1 MTLLGRPLNVDP
13 RAEAAIA
20 EQSVGENLILAE
32 VEAPQWRKAM
42 RVFARNKLAVVSFTV
57 LTIIVLFCFVGP
69 LFYRTNQ
76 SNSYAAL
83 SQTPDLPPS
92 WAHLFGT
99 DSSGFDI
106 FGRVMYGGRYSL
118 TLGFFSGL
126 ITIMVG
132 TVYGLISGYIGGWLD
147 SAMMRVLDAFL
158 SIPYLFLLLAL
169 VAIFHNSTTFLI
181 IIIGTTLWWGNARI
195 IRSDALQI
203 RELEYTQAAVSMGAG
218 RLHIIRRHIM
228 PNAISNIVT
237 VGTFSVADAI
247 LALSSLG
254 FLGVGIQL
262 PATDWGTM
270 LNAGVPQLP
279 NGYWWEVLPVTLVFV
294 TVIVCINYIGD
305 ALRDAFEVR
314 LRDR

>member
-1 MTLLGRPLNVDP
+1 VTLLGRPTRIDP
-13 RAEAAIA
+13 RVEASLA
-20 EQSVGENLILAE
+20 EQPTIDRQISPE
-32 VEAPQWRKAM
+32 VAKPQWRKAL
-42 RVFARNKLAVVSFTV
+42 RVFADNKLAVVSFGV
-57 LTIIVLFCFVGP
+57 LTFIVVACFFGP
-69 LFYRTNQ
+69 YVYRTNQ
-76 SNSYAAL
+76 TNAYAAL
-83 SQTPDLPPS
+83 FQPQNLPPS
-92 WAHLFGT
+92 WSHPFGT
-99 DSSGFDI
+99 DNNGWDI
-106 FGRVMYGGRYSL
+106 LGRVMYAGRYSL
-118 TLGFFSGL
+118 TLGFFAGF
-126 ITIMVG
+126 ITIVIG
-132 TVYGLISGYIGGWLD
+132 TTYGLVSGFIGGWLD
-147 SAMMRVLDAFL
+147 SVMMRILDAFL

-203 RELEYTQAAVSMGAG
+203 RELEYSQAAVSMGAG
-218 RLHIIRRHIM
+218 KIHIIRRHIM

-254 FLGVGIQL
+254 FLGVGIQA

-270 LNAGVPQLP
+270 LNHGVPLLP
-279 NGYWWEVLPVTLVFV
+279 NGDWWEVLPVTGVFV
-294 TVIVCINYIGD
+294 IVIICINYIGD